1 MSFGN
6 NPNFDQ
12 SREILPSQSAKI
24 EVIGVGGGGS
34 NAVNRMIN
42 SDLEGVS
49 FRVLNTDAQALLQS
63 SAESRVQLGQNLTRG
78 LGAGGNPSI
87 GQKAAE
93 ESKEEL
99 QQALERSDLVFIA
112 AGMGGGTGTGAA
124 PVVAEVAKQSGA
136 LTVGIVTKPFSFEG
150 KRRMRQAEEGIAR
163 LAENVDTLIVIPNDR
178 LKDVIAGAP
187 LQEAFRN
194 ADDVLR
200 MGVIGISDIITCP
213 GLVNVDFADVRS
225 VMTEAGTALLGIGIG
240 SGRSRAI
247 EAAQAAMNSPLLE
260 AARIDGAKGCVIN
273 ITGGK
278 DMTLEDM
285 TSASEI
291 IYDVVD
297 QEANIIVG
305 AVVDEAM
312 EGEIQVTVIA
322 SGFETT
328 QPLNQQRIKN
338 RLSNQPLYN
347 YSDNKESGASI
358 PEFLRLRQ
366 NKKNIFNG
374 KIMEIEGL
382 PNLKLE
388 QAFELTDATAE
399 RSCAGSTILLSQETV
414 QEYLKSNICLLEK
427 MIEGNYE
434 DSKSISRRI
443 NDMENWFK
451 KPSFIQ
457 PDLNAQYEEIIEI
470 DLAKV
475 TQPIVACP
483 NDPDNV
489 IEITD
494 VANTNIDEVFIGS
507 CMTNIGHYRAAAKVL
522 EGVQNLKAKL
532 WICPP
537 TKMDEETLKAEGYYK
552 IFEDCGA
559 RLELPG
565 CSLCMGNQARVDE
578 GSVVF
583 STSTRNFDNRLGKN
597 AQVFLGSAELAAV
610 CALLGKIPTLEEYQD
625 ITKNKINPYSDE
637 LYRYLQFDEIQD
649 FSLSK

>member
-12 SREILPSQSAKI
+12 SREILPSQNAKI

-42 SDLEGVS
+42 SDLDGVS

-63 SAESRVQLGQNLTRG
+63 AAESRVQLGQNLTRG

-99 QQALERSDLVFIA
+99 QQALEGSDLVFIA

-200 MGVIGISDIITCP
+200 MGVKGISDIITCP
-213 GLVNVDFADVRS
+213 GLVNVDFADIRS

-240 SGRSRAI
+240 SGRSRAL

-322 SGFETT
+322 TGFETN
-328 QPLNQQRIKN
+328 QPLKQQRIKN
-338 RLSNQPLYN
+338 RLANQPLYN
-347 YSDNKESGASI
+347 MSENKDSGASI

-366 NKKNIFNG
+366 NKK
-374 KIMEIEGL
+374 
-382 PNLKLE
+382 
-388 QAFELTDATAE
+388 D
-399 RSCAGSTILLSQETV
+399 
-414 QEYLKSNICLLEK
+414 
-427 MIEGNYE
+427 
-434 DSKSISRRI
+434 
-443 NDMENWFK
+443 
-451 KPSFIQ
+451 
-457 PDLNAQYEEIIEI
+457 I
-470 DLAKV
+470 D
-475 TQPIVACP
+475 
-483 NDPDNV
+483 
-489 IEITD
+489 
-494 VANTNIDEVFIGS
+494 
-507 CMTNIGHYRAAAKVL
+507 
-522 EGVQNLKAKL
+522 
-532 WICPP
+532 
-537 TKMDEETLKAEGYYK
+537 
-552 IFEDCGA
+552 
-559 RLELPG
+559 
-565 CSLCMGNQARVDE
+565 
-578 GSVVF
+578 
-583 STSTRNFDNRLGKN
+583 
-597 AQVFLGSAELAAV
+597 
-610 CALLGKIPTLEEYQD
+610 
-625 ITKNKINPYSDE
+625 
-637 LYRYLQFDEIQD
+637 
-649 FSLSK
+649 

>member
-1 MSFGN
+1 MHPILVLDSYLEMSFGN

-12 SREILPSQSAKI
+12 SREILPSQNAKI

-42 SDLEGVS
+42 SDLDGVS

-63 SAESRVQLGQNLTRG
+63 AAESRVQLGQNLTRG

-99 QQALERSDLVFIA
+99 QQALEGSDLVFIA

-200 MGVIGISDIITCP
+200 MGVKGISDIITCP
-213 GLVNVDFADVRS
+213 GLVNVDFADIRS

-240 SGRSRAI
+240 SGRSRAL

-322 SGFETT
+322 TGFETT

-366 NKKNIFNG
+366 NKK
-374 KIMEIEGL
+374 
-382 PNLKLE
+382 
-388 QAFELTDATAE
+388 D
-399 RSCAGSTILLSQETV
+399 
-414 QEYLKSNICLLEK
+414 
-427 MIEGNYE
+427 
-434 DSKSISRRI
+434 
-443 NDMENWFK
+443 
-451 KPSFIQ
+451 
-457 PDLNAQYEEIIEI
+457 
-470 DLAKV
+470 
-475 TQPIVACP
+475 
-483 NDPDNV
+483 
-489 IEITD
+489 
-494 VANTNIDEVFIGS
+494 IG
-507 CMTNIGHYRAAAKVL
+507 
-522 EGVQNLKAKL
+522 
-532 WICPP
+532 
-537 TKMDEETLKAEGYYK
+537 
-552 IFEDCGA
+552 
-559 RLELPG
+559 
-565 CSLCMGNQARVDE
+565 
-578 GSVVF
+578 
-583 STSTRNFDNRLGKN
+583 
-597 AQVFLGSAELAAV
+597 
-610 CALLGKIPTLEEYQD
+610 
-625 ITKNKINPYSDE
+625 
-637 LYRYLQFDEIQD
+637 
-649 FSLSK
+649 

>member
-12 SREILPSQSAKI
+12 SKDILPSQNAKI

-34 NAVNRMIN
+34 NAVNRMID

-63 SAESRVQLGQNLTRG
+63 SADRRVQLGQNLTRG

-93 ESKEEL
+93 ESKDEL
-99 QQALERSDLVFIA
+99 QQTLEGSDLVFIA

-150 KRRMRQAEEGIAR
+150 QRRMRQAEEGIAR

-200 MGVIGISDIITCP
+200 MGVKGISDIITCP

-240 SGRSRAI
+240 SGRSRAL

-297 QEANIIVG
+297 PEANIIVG
-305 AVVDEAM
+305 AVIDESM

-322 SGFETT
+322 TGFETN
-328 QPLNQQRIKN
+328 QPLKQQRIKN

-347 YSDNKESGASI
+347 ISDNKDTGTNI

-366 NKKNIFNG
+366 NKKD
-374 KIMEIEGL
+374 IE
-382 PNLKLE
+382 
-388 QAFELTDATAE
+388 
-399 RSCAGSTILLSQETV
+399 
-414 QEYLKSNICLLEK
+414 
-427 MIEGNYE
+427 
-434 DSKSISRRI
+434 
-443 NDMENWFK
+443 
-451 KPSFIQ
+451 
-457 PDLNAQYEEIIEI
+457 
-470 DLAKV
+470 
-475 TQPIVACP
+475 
-483 NDPDNV
+483 
-489 IEITD
+489 
-494 VANTNIDEVFIGS
+494 
-507 CMTNIGHYRAAAKVL
+507 
-522 EGVQNLKAKL
+522 
-532 WICPP
+532 
-537 TKMDEETLKAEGYYK
+537 
-552 IFEDCGA
+552 
-559 RLELPG
+559 
-565 CSLCMGNQARVDE
+565 
-578 GSVVF
+578 
-583 STSTRNFDNRLGKN
+583 
-597 AQVFLGSAELAAV
+597 
-610 CALLGKIPTLEEYQD
+610 
-625 ITKNKINPYSDE
+625 
-637 LYRYLQFDEIQD
+637 
-649 FSLSK
+649 

>member
-12 SREILPSQSAKI
+12 SKDILPSQNAKI

-34 NAVNRMIN
+34 NAVNRMID

-63 SAESRVQLGQNLTRG
+63 SADRRVQLGQNLTRG

-93 ESKEEL
+93 ESKDEL
-99 QQALERSDLVFIA
+99 QQTLEGSDLVFIA
-112 AGMGGGTGTGAA
+112 EGMGGGTGTGAA

-200 MGVIGISDIITCP
+200 MGVKGISDIITCP

-240 SGRSRAI
+240 SGRSRAL

-297 QEANIIVG
+297 PEANIIVG
-305 AVVDEAM
+305 AVIDESM

-322 SGFETT
+322 TGFETN
-328 QPLNQQRIKN
+328 QPLKQQRIKN

-347 YSDNKESGASI
+347 ISDNKDTGTNI

-366 NKKNIFNG
+366 NKKD
-374 KIMEIEGL
+374 IE
-382 PNLKLE
+382 
-388 QAFELTDATAE
+388 
-399 RSCAGSTILLSQETV
+399 
-414 QEYLKSNICLLEK
+414 
-427 MIEGNYE
+427 
-434 DSKSISRRI
+434 
-443 NDMENWFK
+443 
-451 KPSFIQ
+451 
-457 PDLNAQYEEIIEI
+457 
-470 DLAKV
+470 
-475 TQPIVACP
+475 
-483 NDPDNV
+483 
-489 IEITD
+489 
-494 VANTNIDEVFIGS
+494 
-507 CMTNIGHYRAAAKVL
+507 
-522 EGVQNLKAKL
+522 
-532 WICPP
+532 
-537 TKMDEETLKAEGYYK
+537 
-552 IFEDCGA
+552 
-559 RLELPG
+559 
-565 CSLCMGNQARVDE
+565 
-578 GSVVF
+578 
-583 STSTRNFDNRLGKN
+583 
-597 AQVFLGSAELAAV
+597 
-610 CALLGKIPTLEEYQD
+610 
-625 ITKNKINPYSDE
+625 
-637 LYRYLQFDEIQD
+637 
-649 FSLSK
+649 